1 MSASDIAAAA
11 ATMRYNRYLYLAV
24 VALVVFVLYII
35 VNLLPIVKY
44 MGNPR
49 SGGLFGGIFPAAV
62 EPAGDETAAAGQIN
76 VEVPR
81 SQMGAA
87 ERKRRR
93 ELAKERCTYWKI
105 ICSYDLRDR
114 RSPKTRLC
122 IKRISK
128 SIQDYDLSMSF
139 L

>member
-1 MSASDIAAAA
+1 MSAGNIA
-11 ATMRYNRYLYLAV
+11 ATMRYNRYLYMAV

-49 SGGLFGGIFPAAV
+49 SGGLFGGIFPAV
-62 EPAGDETAAAGQIN
+62 EPVDETAAAGQIN

-93 ELAKERCTYWKI
+93 ELAKERCI
-105 ICSYDLRDR
+105 RRSYDLKYLDHR
-114 RSPKTRLC
+114 KKIYVLKL
-122 IKRISK
+122 KR
-128 SIQDYDLSMSF
+128 
-139 L
+139 